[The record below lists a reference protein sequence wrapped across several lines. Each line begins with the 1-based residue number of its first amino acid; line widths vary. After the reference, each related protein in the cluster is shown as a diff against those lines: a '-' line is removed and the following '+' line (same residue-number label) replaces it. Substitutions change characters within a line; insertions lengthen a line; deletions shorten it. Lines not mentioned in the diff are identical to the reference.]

1 MKRQKINFLNAKFKC
16 QVTFF
21 PYQQSFPFQF
31 IINEHNI
38 SFRSLSTTKNDKIL
52 IENLLMQIYPIMTNK
67 INSFVINYSVI
78 KNVKYSTK
86 NNKFQFN
93 LFNPL
98 ARIGKD
104 SILYLTHI
112 ESISTIFSKKNSN
125 EKNILLLRFFYSKIY
140 NEVKIMKEN
149 FECFFNSLKNTF
161 DSISDYSFMIELDL
175 YKNCSVFYE
184 KCLNELLK
192 STKKSNKIN
201 NSQILDIKKKLLV
214 FDSFSNEL
222 VEKAGNSIAI
232 TSLFIFDF
240 FDLRFYKEIKYKNEF
255 NDNIVSQNRTLRST
269 KSQGHLNTTGNMD
282 TLSNYSENLVAK
294 GSENLLS
301 FCLRRLRYNSNGS
314 NKTASTTCSEELNV
328 IETPR
333 FKSQNIKKNSD
344 FTEIIK
350 NEKSK
355 HGFLPSNSISNIEI
369 NTEEFVHRKFFEKEL
384 LCNFD
389 NLFWYEKDNYNLIK
403 LDSFYDSLLFLKNFH
418 SFLQVNCK

>member
-38 SFRSLSTTKNDKIL
+38 SFKSLSTTKNDKVL

-67 INSFVINYSVI
+67 INSFIINYSVI
-78 KNVKYSTK
+78 KSVKYSTK

-104 SILYLTHI
+104 IILYLSHI
-112 ESISTIFSKKNSN
+112 ETISTLFNKKNSE
-125 EKNILLLRFFYSKIY
+125 EKNTLLLRFFYSKMC
-140 NEVKIMKEN
+140 NEMRTMKDN
-149 FECFFNSLKNTF
+149 FECFFNSLKNAF
-161 DSISDYSFMIELDL
+161 DAISDYSFMIELDL
-175 YKNCSVFYE
+175 YKNCSCFYE

-192 STKKSNKIN
+192 SSKKNNKTK

-240 FDLRFYKEIKYKNEF
+240 FDLKFYKEIQYKNEI
-255 NDNIVSQNRTLRST
+255 NDNIISQNKTLRSI
-269 KSQGHLNTTGNMD
+269 KSQGYLNIAGNMD
-282 TLSNYSENLVAK
+282 TLSNYSENLAPRNT
-294 GSENLLS
+294 ENFLK
-301 FCLRRLRYNSNGS
+301 FCLRRPRYNSNGS
-314 NKTASTTCSEELNV
+314 NKTASTTCSEENNV
-328 IETPR
+328 ETPR
-333 FKSQNIKKNSD
+333 FKSQNIKKKSD
-344 FTEIIK
+344 FKEIIK
-350 NEKSK
+350 KEKSK

-369 NTEEFVHRKFFEKEL
+369 NTEEFVHRKFFEKEML
-384 LCNFD
+384 SYFD

-418 SFLQVNCK
+418 SFLQLNCK